1 MMKARLRINQAT
13 VIDSYPLDEQ
23 KDWTSAVLVFPLDT
37 DDKRLQPWQRE
48 IAIQLREALGIYD
61 LRVEIEV
68 KP

>member
-13 VIDSYPLDEQ
+13 VIDSYPIPEQ
-23 KDWTSAVLVFPLDT
+23 KDWTNATLVFILDT
-37 DDKRLQPWQRE
+37 EDERLEPWQRA
-48 IAIQLREALGIYD
+48 IATQFREHWGIYD